1 MRPRVA
7 IEHQDPSLWRT
18 RALAET
24 RTTATIAL
32 MIAMSRPAKAD
43 LQAAILER
51 LDRLPLAGLTEEQQ
65 LDALRGLRPDIH
77 PASVPDEPTAAKL
90 AARLDQLYP
99 SRIESVNRELCQLL
113 VYLES
118 PTAVASR

>member
-1 MRPRVA
+1 
-7 IEHQDPSLWRT
+7 LWRT

-32 MIAMSRPAKAD
+32 MIAMSRTGKAD

-65 LDALRGLRPDIH
+65 LDALRAYGLTFN
-77 PASVPDEPTAAKL
+77 PASGTDEPTAAKL
-90 AARLDQLYP
+90 ACPARSALSQP
-99 SRIESVNRELCQLL
+99 H
-113 VYLES
+113 
-118 PTAVASR
+118 